1 MADAPFLDFL
11 WPKTHQ
17 GMIENTCKS
26 DITKEHN
33 TETTRGVK
41 YQLHSLHDDINSTGF
56 VYSHG
61 KLLELVL
68 IAAANYIF
76 SPEPRPGQLPINLCP
91 RFLPSGG

>member
-1 MADAPFLDFL
+1 
-11 WPKTHQ
+11 
-17 GMIENTCKS
+17 MIENTCKS

-56 VYSHG
+56 VFPVSHG